1 MRCNLEEMSR
11 RICVST
17 FFFVK
22 CMPNNKKAQQENLL
36 SLYLSGPD
44 GIRTRDPMRDRHVF

>member
-11 RICVST
+11 HTIVFRHFFCKNCV
-17 FFFVK
+17 K
-22 CMPNNKKAQQENLL
+22 NEKAQQVNLL
-36 SLYLSGPD
+36 SFDLSGPD